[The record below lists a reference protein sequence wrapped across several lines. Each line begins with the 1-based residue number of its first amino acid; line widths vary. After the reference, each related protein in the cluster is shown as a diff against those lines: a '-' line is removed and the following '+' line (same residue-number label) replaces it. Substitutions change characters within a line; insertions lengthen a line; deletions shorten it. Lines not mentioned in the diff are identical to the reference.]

1 MIIQHN
7 ISALNSY
14 NQLSGNNNA
23 LAKNLQK
30 LSSGYKINSA
40 ADNAAG
46 LAISEKMRAQITGL
60 ETAQQNSQDGISL
73 VQTAEGALTEVH
85 SMLNR
90 MVELATQASNGTYS
104 DTDRQKLQNEITELQ
119 DEINRIADSTNF
131 NGIDLLNG
139 NLASQD
145 LTEVPVEY
153 NTITTAAGVTL
164 GASTAGSGTKG
175 QTVIDINT
183 LFSAGDKVSVT
194 VDGGAANDFEF
205 GTNFSGT
212 TLEEQA
218 TSLASALNAQYA
230 ADFEVTTEGS
240 KVIITSKTEGI
251 QDAGGGAVKQI
262 TNVNIS
268 DKKAAVTANPTAGT
282 AGANGL
288 TVAGWDGLFS
298 TAATGTNKGL
308 VVEEGDT
315 LTFNFKGATGEDLT
329 VDIEVTRAMAQAG
342 TTDKLTSL
350 VVDALKNA
358 NFNDNADTVGDES
371 ALKVSDYFKFT
382 ANTEGAGTAGKS
394 NGSIKV
400 ESVGNG
406 AFAIG
411 NVSVT
416 KANGLAGQSFTT
428 LTNGTPGA
436 AGTASELELDF
447 AGGENFGVG
456 DKYTLSGKLATGET
470 FEVILEAGKDFEIG
484 TDIDDSIDNMA
495 KALQSGDVKVNIT
508 GKNGTRTVAANE
520 MFGNNTAA
528 LANGF
533 EYQVQSDGAGKL
545 TLTATR
551 KGVDGTNGV
560 AGSISGNLE
569 IAGSATSNVA
579 DITPPEAQQ
588 SASAT
593 FTIDKNIEYGTA
605 IKVGDKVFEIVA
617 DARDASSRNNIAVVI
632 DDLANTSV
640 ANITKQLSE
649 AIANEY
655 QNDYTVTT
663 KGDQITVTSNAK
675 GSDVPAIELSTPYG
689 DNVTTASFKLDPTK
703 VKEGSIFTFN
713 GNQYEFV
720 TKGNQPSTKGAIAI
734 EVDDFTTAT
743 AKSLGDAFAN
753 VAKNGKVTVAEDGTV
768 TLQSLEGT
776 NGTIASPEIKF
787 YEGLNL
793 QIGDTADDFNRLK
806 VSIQDCHAE
815 SIGVGEIDVTTED
828 GAATAIDNIKAAIDT
843 ISNVRAKLGATQNRL
858 DHTLNNLETTT
869 TNLTEAE
876 SRIRD
881 TDMAKEM
888 MDYTKNNILVQASQA
903 MLAQANQVPQGV
915 LQLLQ

>member
-119 DEINRIADSTNF
+119 DEINRIADATNF

-194 VDGGAANDFEF
+194 VDNGVADEFEF
-205 GTNFSGT
+205 GTDFSGT

-230 ADFEVTTEGS
+230 ADFEVTTDGS

-268 DKKAAVTANPTAGT
+268 DKKAAVTATPTAGT
-282 AGANGL
+282 DGANGL

-298 TAATGTNKGL
+298 TGGTGAANKGL

-315 LTFNFKGATGEDLT
+315 LTFNFKGASGEALT
-329 VDIEVTRAMAQAG
+329 VDIEVTKAMAQAG

-350 VVDALKNA
+350 VVDALNNA
-358 NFNDNADTVGDES
+358 NFNDNANTVGDES

-382 ANTEGAGTAGKS
+382 ANKEGGGNAS
-394 NGSIKV
+394 NGSIKI
-400 ESVGNG
+400 ESALKGN
-406 AFAIG
+406 FEIG
-411 NVSVT
+411 SVDVT
-416 KANGLAGQSFTT
+416 KANGLPGQSFTT

-436 AGTASELELDF
+436 AGTVSKLELSF
-447 AGGENFGVG
+447 TGGENFGVG

-484 TDIDDSIDNMA
+484 TDMNDSIDNMA
-495 KALQSGDVKVNIT
+495 DALQSGDVKVNIT
-508 GKNGTRTVAANE
+508 GKDGTRTVAANE
-520 MFGNNTAA
+520 MFGNDTAA
-528 LANGF
+528 LADGF
-533 EYQVQSDGAGKL
+533 EYQVKSDGAGKL

-551 KGVDGTNGV
+551 KGADGTNGV

-828 GAATAIDNIKAAIDT
+828 GADTAIDNIKAAIDT